1 MELILDI
8 VLDKLDD
15 SWFKGTIDDEDDL
28 NGIVDYLE
36 LKPHDGIIDIEDET
50 YKERMCKLLGM
61 TYKEP
66 YLILI
71 EKVEVTR
78 YTIGPGKSYTKVKI
92 LEIDEV
98 PRASTNVAF
107 VRGGLREE
115 MNAGGGKYS
124 QKLDA
129 RNHFFLKLCRVV
141 DDDDGFVLVAA
152 IDDDDERVQEIY
164 DVVFCRDPLKAYFN
178 FTLFEVAKKD
188 VT

>member
-8 VLDKLDD
+8 VLDKLND

-66 YLILI
+66 SPILT

-92 LEIDEV
+92 LEIDEM
-98 PRASTNVAF
+98 PRTSTNVAF

-115 MNAGGGKYS
+115 INAGGGVKKETYARFESNLKTRKYS
-124 QKLDA
+124 QELDA
-129 RNHFFLKLCRVV
+129 RNHFFLKLCR
-141 DDDDGFVLVAA
+141 
-152 IDDDDERVQEIY
+152 
-164 DVVFCRDPLKAYFN
+164 
-178 FTLFEVAKKD
+178 
-188 VT
+188 